1 MSASLMRK
9 FAQSSDD
16 WQTLGEPF
24 SAVVGPVFVLLF
36 FCTKL
41 VAGGEV
47 GTNWKGVS
55 LISYKKAATTVVLAL
70 LVCLCL

>member
-1 MSASLMRK
+1 MA
-9 FAQSSDD
+9 
-16 WQTLGEPF
+16 EPF

-36 FCTKL
+36 LCTKL

-55 LISYKKAATTVVLAL
+55 LICYKKAATTVDLVLF
-70 LVCLCL
+70 VCLCL